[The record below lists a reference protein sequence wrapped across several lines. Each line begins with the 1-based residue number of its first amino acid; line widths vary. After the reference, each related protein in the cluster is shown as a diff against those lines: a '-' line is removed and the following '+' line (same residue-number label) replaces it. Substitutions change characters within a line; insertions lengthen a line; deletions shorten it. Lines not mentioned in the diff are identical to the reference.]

1 VPVQLLLALL
11 AALQVAEAPVPT
23 VPAAVRGDRFQII
36 VPQGWKT
43 LNGGGDVLLEHES
56 GASLLVRRV
65 TQTKN
70 LTDYAQQQA
79 ERVMNPLGFAKL
91 GEPRY
96 FKDAHDEWVQYEI
109 QGNRLAEHRR
119 ILYRALR
126 RDTGYFEI
134 VYEASED
141 RFEVM
146 LTEAQSIASSVQAVI
161 SAPPQP
167 AVRRTA
173 ARR

>member
-1 VPVQLLLALL
+1 MV
-11 AALQVAEAPVPT
+11 ALQTAQAPET
-23 VPAAVRGDRFQII
+23 ASVRGDRFQII

-43 LNGGGDVLLEHES
+43 LNGGGDVLLEHAS
-56 GASLLVRRV
+56 GASLLVRRI

-70 LTDYAQQQA
+70 LTGYAQQQA
-79 ERVMNPLGFAKL
+79 ERVMNPLGFATL

-96 FKDAHDEWVQYEI
+96 FKDNHDEWVQYEI
-109 QGNRLAEHRR
+109 QGNRLADHRR

-141 RFEVM
+141 RFELL
-146 LTEAQSIASSVQAVI
+146 LTEAQGIASSVQAII

-167 AVRRTA
+167 DVRRTA